1 MKQIIIVRKDLIDQ
15 YGYPKMMVQVAHAST
30 KIFTD
35 KITEDIKYGSE
46 YELEFYDI
54 NITDEQYEWTQGNY
68 KKIILYVKSEDK
80 LLKIYEDIKEKYPSV
95 LIKDNALTVYP
106 EPMFTCV
113 GVMGSDYEM
122 EELSKKYRLQ
132 LLK

>member
-35 KITEDIKYGSE
+35 RI
-46 YELEFYDI
+46 YEADRYDMGDYNI
-54 NITDEQYEWTQGNY
+54 SITDEQYEWIQGNY
-68 KKIILYVKSEDK
+68 KKIILYVKSEEK
-80 LLKIYEDIKEKYPSV
+80 LLKIYNDIKETYRSV
-95 LIKDNALTVYP
+95 LIKDNALTIYP
-106 EPMFTCV
+106 KPMFTCV
-113 GVMGSDYEM
+113 GIMGTDEDM
-122 EELSKKYRLQ
+122 ELLSKKYRLQ